1 METLDVNEIINL
13 LFVLS
18 IAASVAGFM
27 AGLLGV
33 GGGIIIVP
41 ALYYAF
47 TVLDFD
53 IATRMHLSVGTSLA
67 IIIPT
72 SIISTKTHMEYD
84 AVDFKLV
91 KSFGIFILLGV
102 IAGTFLAVNLKTPAF
117 ILFFSI
123 MAFIVGLFFIFF
135 REQLLKNP
143 KMISDSVKNISGVI
157 IGFISVLL
165 GIGGGSTYLALLL
178 IWEIPYYIFPIIALT
193 CNIIVVSGN
202 SFNYIKAGNLNLK
215 LLIPYLLG
223 SVPFAFIGGSLNIEK
238 NLFEFLLF
246 GVLSI
251 AGFLLLIKSKSFDDK
266 HNIYKKISLFF
277 SIFIGSIIGFV
288 SGIVGIGGGIF
299 LSPVLF
305 LLKAG
310 KPKHIATV
318 ASLFILINSISGI
331 MGQLTK
337 NLVLNEIV
345 NYWPLLLCVLFG
357 GQLGNIINIKVF
369 SNRVLALVTGI
380 LVIFVS
386 IRLGFKIFS

>member
-1 METLDVNEIINL
+1 METLHINEIINL

-84 AVDFKLV
+84 AVDFKLI
-91 KSFGIFILLGV
+91 KSFGFFILLGV
-102 IAGTFLAVNLKTPAF
+102 IGGTFLAVNLKTPAF

-143 KMISDSVKNISGVI
+143 KMISDSAKNISGII

-165 GIGGGSTYLALLL
+165 GIGGGSLMVPFMRTFGYDIRRSIGTAAGVGFLIAVFGTITMITGGKIVNNISTPYSIGYVNLLGFL
-178 IWEIPYYIFPIIALT
+178 VFVPVTMLMARVGAKAVYKIEKNILSKIFGIFL
-193 CNIIVVSGN
+193 IVVSIR
-202 SFNYIKAGNLNLK
+202 SFYE
-215 LLIPYLLG
+215 Y
-223 SVPFAFIGGSLNIEK
+223 
-238 NLFEFLLF
+238 
-246 GVLSI
+246 LSI
-251 AGFLLLIKSKSFDDK
+251 S
-266 HNIYKKISLFF
+266 
-277 SIFIGSIIGFV
+277 
-288 SGIVGIGGGIF
+288 
-299 LSPVLF
+299 
-305 LLKAG
+305 
-310 KPKHIATV
+310 
-318 ASLFILINSISGI
+318 
-331 MGQLTK
+331 
-337 NLVLNEIV
+337 
-345 NYWPLLLCVLFG
+345 
-357 GQLGNIINIKVF
+357 
-369 SNRVLALVTGI
+369 
-380 LVIFVS
+380 
-386 IRLGFKIFS
+386 